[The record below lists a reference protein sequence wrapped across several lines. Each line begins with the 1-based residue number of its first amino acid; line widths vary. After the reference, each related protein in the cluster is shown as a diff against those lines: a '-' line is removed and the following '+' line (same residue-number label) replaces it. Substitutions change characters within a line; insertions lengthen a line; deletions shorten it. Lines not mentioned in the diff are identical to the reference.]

1 MKKSITIL
9 CCLILVFIYLAF
21 FQVRKVDNI
30 PIDGYVSSVSIEDIA
45 SNLKSSKNVS
55 IMLETVTSGD
65 TLYKNSNN
73 YYIGEK
79 KKTKVYLDVPIYNSD
94 NSRVLNYNETNYIN
108 ARYYDTGALSNVITA
123 DKNIYNTNLNE
134 RIDNDTYLFTKLKQ
148 NLYLNNVD
156 ITLKLVNEDI
166 VIPAYSIIY
175 FNQDYLNY
183 YYRVKEALVLKK
195 IDYITL
201 ESKVGIL
208 DNTISYE
215 ALLTNL
221 GLYSKTTKKDD
232 YVPEPDKPNY
242 DDNKDNDKNNGGNN
256 SGFDLIIKDT
266 DIVINEDPDYD
277 NNGGTVENYVR
288 PEVNFDGFVGNVYS
302 ATGNLTINDPASR
315 IVTSPTFILKYDGK
329 TYLRKSFYGNGE
341 AKITGLLP
349 NETFEVEGYFI
360 FKNQNNETVRRTFYT
375 GTIKTKNLE
384 NLNAIDFKY
393 QINSV
398 FAKKV
403 VLDDL
408 EITNDT
414 DDEVLNGLKTITVS
428 LNDQEFTLSTD
439 ITNKLKNK
447 NKVTYQTPEI
457 LESDTDYNGVI
468 KAYDVSGNELEVSNG
483 TFKAKTSKEAPT
495 AYINHV
501 DNDLTFFKATIS
513 LNNKDKVVL
522 NNYHYEVYDL
532 NNNLITESMLD
543 ASKSS
548 VDIEVDDLDSNEV
561 YKIYVI
567 ASYDLEDGN
576 GTINNKILVTAQITT
591 KPISALG
598 YTKLVLKQEQDDDLT
613 RDSAT
618 YSLRINKESTD
629 EKLIALLDRIIVRVK
644 KDTKSID
651 TIVISG
657 EDIETLKNLG
667 TYTLSITGLDSCTDY
682 TLEFSTIEK
691 QLNKEYEVPATSNI
705 TNFKTARTP
714 AYAIITNQF
723 TNESIIDFDIKI
735 VDQDGAIQSNRVLV
749 QIHDEQG
756 NYVLLSEL
764 KINSTEER
772 ITLNKLN
779 TDTNYVIDVIAEG
792 YNEKY
797 TTATYKTNKR
807 LEGSRILR
815 TKLGVSGSIRL
826 ENLLSVVTSQNIFNL
841 SYTDNFRFD
850 GGSSLNKITTDV
862 DNKKIRFSA
871 MNGYANYSYYIPEY
885 KNAPVIVKFK
895 AKYAEGSNN
904 GAAYLTVGAGSS
916 TTYPLNLTSEDKEYR
931 IELVPDNGYVGF
943 GISESSGRNN
953 TTTIEVTDM
962 QIIPYLNYNDA
973 RTKEMSIYDR
983 EYVFSDTTILNG
995 NDAVL
1000 EPNGDIETGHV
1011 GDGYARITNTLTNE
1025 VYNYAYTG
1033 TVQEF
1038 KVPKSGSYKIEVWGA
1053 SGGDAYNNKYL
1064 HANSHGGRGGYS
1076 AGTVNLTENTTLYVV
1091 VGGRGKYG
1099 SGYIAGGFNG
1109 GGTGGAN
1116 SSGSGGGA
1124 TDVRLKSGVLETE
1137 SLNSRII
1144 VAGGGGGSD
1153 DASSCYENCSLSND
1167 GSGGA
1172 GGGITTEGAY
1182 IEGVLHTRYASGQLP
1197 FTTTD
1202 FTGSLVDSSK
1212 LGVGENGTATDTG
1225 GAGGGYYGGV
1235 ATKHGNGGGGG
1246 GSSFISGHAGCI
1258 SVNFKD
1264 NLQKDDTYTAYEEK
1278 YQYQGIFY
1286 VNVVD
1291 NNYELTGSPQIP
1303 NGDFFIEILKSDG
1316 TSVGNYHYYLDDN
1329 ETIDH
1334 RVDDMVVAYN
1344 FEKGTS
1350 YTLNLNIFMNNR
1362 YYTIYS
1368 LNFTTDD
1375 QIRTIRTKEEFYNM
1389 SSTGNFL
1396 IDNDI
1401 DLRYSNRTISGE
1413 FNGNIDFQGH
1423 KLLLNVK
1430 NSASRVFAELGKGC
1444 VIKNMDMHIWYDEA
1458 RSRYDTLTDWSSATF
1473 SNIMITI
1480 EQAVSTPAEQIS
1492 FLVRVNRGTVDHF
1505 IVHNKAE
1512 IHTTRYFGFISNYIY
1527 GTVKNGYLY
1536 GEKINGN
1543 HNSGLDEIKYIGAIG
1558 AYMSE
1563 SGYIENVYSL
1573 IDVVGYVDDDRPNQV
1588 RVGNLM
1594 GSVSRGT
1601 INNSYSYNENSTRN
1615 TAYDASVGSY
1625 DQLNAKNLY
1634 YVSPLKYS
1642 NAKTTKIS
1650 KVALTSSEFQNN
1662 TLNGDN
1668 AFNIED
1674 FVTYGYFPQLI
1685 MNEAMPKQ
1693 DYIKLP
1699 EVTDADLLSVITASV
1714 ESQEGSEADVNILLR
1729 NPAFDKIEDVKI
1741 QYFNAVVRE
1750 QIDNADG
1757 TSLIKVRL
1765 SNPSRYI
1772 SAYGLNSITAT
1783 SKVGN
1788 TYTTEFASGTVV
1800 LNLDMYRE
1808 VNSEQEWLNMKNYS
1822 GDNFILMKDLDF
1834 SGYTNPIITTTMT
1847 GKINGNNHTI
1857 RNMTVSTSEG
1867 IAFRV
1872 FQGRLSNIT
1881 FEDIKK
1887 TNASDEVGLIG
1898 YLQSSATVDNVHVKN
1913 ITVMLGYYT
1922 GGIAGL
1928 SRYSSNIQNSS
1939 VTNFKIIDRT
1949 NVNGMRVGGM
1959 VGQMEQSNIMNS
1971 YVQDLHFDLT
1981 DSSQLYA
1988 VGGLVGYNS
1997 YGVIDSVYTTGEI
2010 NTTYP
2015 NAGGIVGLNYGRVE
2029 NVISNIKLISSQVY
2043 AGGII
2048 GNDANDNVSNTLFT
2062 GELYTSVENEI
2073 HRTIGNKNLSNHNF
2087 YAWASQRING
2097 VISNNAAGEEL
2108 LTTEELNNPEIYLTK
2123 INIGANFSYDDIGNN
2138 KLPKLYYSNTKELLP
2153 NQVDNYLNITDNVP
2167 LKIKEISAEKDL
2179 TSANVSI
2186 LVSND
2191 DVNRYKIT
2199 GIAIEDV
2206 EEFNDGDLKIYNE
2219 DSGIENT
2226 SLIRV
2231 TIHPKYYL
2239 DSYRISTLYYTE
2251 DGVNKEISVDSKI
2264 DVTFFRTISS
2274 VEDFQQINTNY
2285 SENYTLNA
2293 NLDFSNISS
2302 SIIRNG
2308 IMVNRLEGNG
2318 NTISNY
2324 TVNTSKGATYIFKEV
2339 KTYMKNVN
2347 FTNITMNYTDSS
2359 GTTGLGIIGTS
2370 YGEIGNINVTNMT
2383 LNGNKKVSRVSFI
2396 ADSYVNDYRDIN
2408 FDTVH
2413 ISGTSRLGALYAE
2426 GDTYNLT
2433 GINIRNAY
2441 VDGTSDFVGGLIGY
2455 KHNNSS
2461 QKHFYITADNV
2472 HVTTT
2477 GGSYSGIVY
2486 GYGAVING
2494 TVTNSSISG
2503 NSLVGGIAGQQ
2514 DTDYVYNNYLT
2525 NVSVTGKGS
2534 QIGGIYGYHDVVY
2547 NSYVK
2552 DSTISGGTSQ
2562 VGGISGYG
2570 GWSIYNCS
2578 VINTTISSPNA
2589 SYVGGIEGLDW
2600 DGSRYNNYVYKT
2612 TIKGNTYVGGIIGH
2626 KNGTPNSSYH
2636 NNFVNANITA
2646 LGTGAGGIL
2655 GYYQNNL
2662 EDENVRRV
2670 SLYSNV
2676 VANSTI
2682 TANGDAGG
2690 LIGRIYQATD
2700 ASLGLIHH
2708 NIIAAN
2714 VNTTGSNKS
2723 SGIIVGSGDLLVKGS
2738 KNIYVYNNSKI
2749 NNISAPS
2756 TIVGLNDTITYITLD
2771 NLKNNSL
2778 VKSYLNSS
2786 GYYTYSNVD
2795 KGYYPYNGGQLA
2807 SSYQVL
2813 LPTGSIT
2820 KFASRLMARR
2830 FVSLPNVTIYPSGI
2844 NTLNF
2849 DFDTMGANITINGH
2863 TYDIDSNTLSI
2874 YYNYNEDI
2882 TYTLSNGKYT
2892 KEYSIKKEDL
2902 RNTINT
2908 LNDYYYYLDNGNII
2922 SNNGNLLGNYIHLYK
2937 NEALNSEGNILN
2949 INTGDIK
2956 EVSIKNFEKL
2966 TKPVELVG
2974 YEYRGSKINTYGTY
2988 STIDNKK
2995 MDNQI
3000 FIKGI
3005 NMGMISTNL
3014 NNLKNKVIIDN
3025 YNNKKVLV
3033 TLVSGKLTSLMND
3046 IKLPDDFIN
3055 QNIVDM
3061 TSNINDDSSIIL
3073 VKYDDNTYY
3082 AFDYKTGKKIDIV
3095 SLNEEEN
3102 KSKTNISITDFMKNY
3117 LSNNS
3122 KNKVIVS
3129 LEKSY
3134 EATNDFITN
3143 LDMDEII
3150 NYTGYDTDV
3159 SDSSNTSTNKIT
3171 DNYAVSYNPL
3181 KKEYEVYNIPYITSS
3196 SVSEENAA
3204 TSVNDVINK
3213 TSTLQNS
3220 FIKKYKGKDT
3230 DSVSGKYIFIITI
3243 IVISIALSL
3252 LGITLKSIYYKKRNF
3267 S

>member
-94 NSRVLNYNETNYIN
+94 NSRVLNFNETNYIN

-156 ITLKLVNEDI
+156 IPLKLVNEDI

-277 NNGGTVENYVR
+277 NNGGTVENYIR

-657 EDIETLKNLG
+657 EDIENLKNLG

-691 QLNKEYEVPATSNI
+691 QINKEYEIPATANI

-885 KNAPVIVKFK
+885 KDAPVIVKFK
-895 AKYAEGSNN
+895 AKYADGSNN

-995 NDAVL
+995 NDAVI
-1000 EPNGDIETGHV
+1000 EPNGDIATGHV

-1116 SSGSGGGA
+1116 GSGSGGGA
-1124 TDVRLKSGVLETE
+1124 TDVRLKSGVLETD

-1264 NLQKDDTYTAYEEK
+1264 NLQKDDTYTNYEEK
-1278 YQYQGIFY
+1278 YQYQGTFY

-1291 NNYELTGSPQIP
+1291 NNFELTGSPQIP
-1303 NGDFFIEILKSDG
+1303 NADFFIEILKSDG

-1362 YYTIYS
+1362 YYTIHS

-1714 ESQEGSEADVNILLR
+1714 ESQEGSEADINILLR
-1729 NPAFDKIEDVKI
+1729 NSAFDKIDDVKI

-1872 FQGRLSNIT
+1872 FQGRLSNLT

-1898 YLQSSATVDNVHVKN
+1898 YLQSSATVDNVHIKN

-1981 DSSQLYA
+1981 KSSQFYA

-2015 NAGGIVGLNYGRVE
+2015 NAGGIVGLSYGRVE

-2293 NLDFSNISS
+2293 NLDFSNINS

-2324 TVNTSKGATYIFKEV
+2324 TINTSKGATYIFKEV

-2441 VDGTSDFVGGLIGY
+2441 VDGTSNFVGGLIGY

-2562 VGGISGYG
+2562 IGGISGYG

-2786 GYYTYSNVD
+2786 SAYNYSSVD
-2795 KGYYPYNGGQLA
+2795 KGYYPYNSGQLA

-2813 LPTGSIT
+2813 LPSGAIKT
-2820 KFASRLMARR
+2820 FASRMLVRD

-3055 QNIVDM
+3055 QNIVDIS
-3061 TSNINDDSSIIL
+3061 SNINDNSSIIL

-3196 SVSEENAA
+3196 SVSEENAS

>member
-408 EITNDT
+408 EITNDV

-691 QLNKEYEVPATSNI
+691 QLNKEYEIPATSNI

-885 KNAPVIVKFK
+885 KDAPVIVKFK

-995 NDAVL
+995 NDAVI

-1116 SSGSGGGA
+1116 GSGSGGGA

-1197 FTTTD
+1197 FTTTN
-1202 FTGSLVDSSK
+1202 FTGSLVNASK
-1212 LGVGENGTATDTG
+1212 LGIGENGSATDTG

-1235 ATKHGNGGGGG
+1235 ATKNNNGGGGG

-1291 NNYELTGSPQIP
+1291 NNFELTGSPQIP
-1303 NGDFFIEILKSDG
+1303 NADFFIEILKSDG

-1362 YYTIYS
+1362 YYTIHS

-1872 FQGRLSNIT
+1872 FQGRLSNLT

-1981 DSSQLYA
+1981 KSSQFYA

-2324 TVNTSKGATYIFKEV
+2324 TINTSKGATYIFKEV

-2749 NNISAPS
+2749 NNLVAPS

-2813 LPTGSIT
+2813 LPSGAIKT
-2820 KFASRLMARR
+2820 FASRMLVRD

-2892 KEYSIKKEDL
+2892 KEYSIKKEGL

-3055 QNIVDM
+3055 QNIVDIS
-3061 TSNINDDSSIIL
+3061 SNINDDSSIIL

>member
-408 EITNDT
+408 EITNDV

-885 KNAPVIVKFK
+885 KDAPVIVKFK

-995 NDAVL
+995 NDAVI

-1116 SSGSGGGA
+1116 GSGSGGGA
-1124 TDVRLKSGVLETE
+1124 TDVRLKSGVLETD

-1264 NLQKDDTYTAYEEK
+1264 NLQKDDTYTNYEEK
-1278 YQYQGIFY
+1278 YQYQGTFY

-1291 NNYELTGSPQIP
+1291 NNFELTGSPQIP
-1303 NGDFFIEILKSDG
+1303 NADFFIEILKSDG

-1362 YYTIYS
+1362 YYTIHS

-1714 ESQEGSEADVNILLR
+1714 ESQEGSEADINILLR
-1729 NPAFDKIEDVKI
+1729 NPAFDKIDDVKI

-1872 FQGRLSNIT
+1872 FQGRLSNLT

-1898 YLQSSATVDNVHVKN
+1898 YLQSSATVDNVHIKN

-1981 DSSQLYA
+1981 KSSQFYA

-2015 NAGGIVGLNYGRVE
+2015 NAGGIVGLSYGRVE

-2206 EEFNDGDLKIYNE
+2206 EEFSDGDLKIYNE

-2324 TVNTSKGATYIFKEV
+2324 TINTSKGATYIFKEV

-2503 NSLVGGIAGQQ
+2503 NSLVGGIAGKQ

-2786 GYYTYSNVD
+2786 SAYNYSSVD
-2795 KGYYPYNGGQLA
+2795 KGYYPYNGGVLA
-2807 SSYQVL
+2807 NNYQVL

-2956 EVSIKNFEKL
+2956 EVNIKNFERL

>member
-1 MKKSITIL
+1 MKRSITIL
-9 CCLILVFIYLAF
+9 GCLILVIVYLAF
-21 FQVRKVDNI
+21 FQVRKLDTI
-30 PIDGYVSSVSIEDIA
+30 GLDGYVSKSSIEDIA
-45 SNLKSSKNVS
+45 RNLKTSKNIDISLEAVS
-55 IMLETVTSGD
+55 SND
-65 TLYKNSNN
+65 SLYKNSSS
-73 YYIGEK
+73 YYIGEQ
-79 KKTKVYLDVPIYNSD
+79 KKTKVYLDVPIYNKD
-94 NSRVLNYNETNYIN
+94 NSRVLNYFENNYIN
-108 ARYYDTGALSNVITA
+108 ERYYDTGSLSNIITA
-123 DKNIYNTNLNE
+123 DKNIYNTNVNE
-134 RIDNDTYLFTKLKQ
+134 RIDEDTYLFTKLKQ
-148 NLYLNNVD
+148 NLYLNNVL
-156 ITLKLVNEDI
+156 ISLKLVNEEI
-166 VIPAYSIIY
+166 EIPAYSIIY

-183 YYRVKEALVLKK
+183 YYRVNDSLILKK
-195 IDYITL
+195 IDYL
-201 ESKVGIL
+201 MLDSKVNIL

-221 GLYSKTTKKDD
+221 GLYSKTSKNDD
-232 YVPEPDKPNY
+232 YITKPDTPSYDDIK
-242 DDNKDNDKNNGGNN
+242 DDNKNSSDND
-256 SGFDLIIKDT
+256 SSFDLIIKDT
-266 DIVINEDPDYD
+266 DIIINEDPDYD
-277 NNGGTVENYVR
+277 KDGTVENYIR
-288 PEVNFDGFVGNVYS
+288 PEVTFDGFSGNVYS
-302 ATGNLTINDPASR
+302 ATGNLIISDSASR
-315 IVTSPTFILKYDGK
+315 IITSPTFVLKYKGK
-329 TYLRKSFYGNGE
+329 TYLRKSFYSNGE
-341 AKITGLLP
+341 IKISGLLP

-360 FKNQNNETVRRTFYT
+360 FKNQNNETVKRTFYT
-375 GTIKTKNLE
+375 GDIKTNNIE
-384 NLNAIDFKY
+384 NLNPVSLKY

-403 VLDDL
+403 LLDDL
-408 EITNDT
+408 EIVNDAS
-414 DDEVLNGLKTITVS
+414 DEVLNGLKTITVT
-428 LNDQEFTLSTD
+428 LNKQEFTLSTD
-439 ITNKLKNK
+439 IINKLKNK
-447 NKVTYQTPEI
+447 NKVKYQTPEI
-457 LESDTDYNGVI
+457 LESDTDYDGTI
-468 KAYDVSGNELEVSNG
+468 KAYDVSGNELVVSNN

-501 DNDLTFFKATIS
+501 DSDLTYFKAKIS
-513 LNNKDKVVL
+513 LNNKDNVVL

-532 NNNLITESMLD
+532 NNNLITEKVLD

-548 VDIEVDDLDSNEV
+548 EDIEVVNLDSNEV

-576 GTINNKILVTAQITT
+576 GTINNKILVTAQVTT

-598 YTKLVLKQEQDDDLT
+598 YTKFILKQEKEDDLT

-618 YSLRINKESTD
+618 YSLKINKESTD
-629 EKLIALLDRIIVRVK
+629 EKLIALLDRVIIKVK
-644 KDTKSID
+644 KDDKEID
-651 TIVISG
+651 RIIISD
-657 EDIETLKNLG
+657 EDINSLKSLG
-667 TYTLSITGLDSCTDY
+667 TYTLSIKGLDSCTDY
-682 TLEFSTIEK
+682 TLEYSTIEK
-691 QLNKEYEVPATSNI
+691 QIDKEYEIKAVANI

-714 AYAIITNQF
+714 AYALITNQF

-735 VDQDGAIQSNRVLV
+735 VDQDGAIQSKRALI
-749 QIHDEQG
+749 QIHDELG
-756 NYVLLSEL
+756 NYVLLKEL

-779 TDTNYVIDVIAEG
+779 KDTNYIVDVIAEG

-807 LEGSRILR
+807 LEGSRMLT

-841 SYTDNFRFD
+841 SYADNFRFD
-850 GGSSLNKITTDV
+850 GSSSLNKIATDI
-862 DNKKIRFSA
+862 DNKKISFSA

-885 KNAPVIVKFK
+885 KDTPVIVKFK
-895 AKYAEGSNN
+895 AKYANGSNN
-904 GAAYLTVGAGSS
+904 GAAYLTVGAGSGS
-916 TTYPLNLTSEDKEYR
+916 TYPLNLTSEEKEYR
-931 IELVPDNGYVGF
+931 IELIPDNGYVGF
-943 GISESSGRNN
+943 GISEENGRNN
-953 TTTIEVTDM
+953 TTTVEVSDM
-962 QIIPYLNYNDA
+962 QIIPYLNYNEA

-983 EYVFSDTTILNG
+983 EYVFNNTTILTG
-995 NDAVL
+995 NNEIT
-1000 EPNGDIETGHV
+1000 EPDGTKEIGHI
-1011 GDGYARITNTLTNE
+1011 GDGYARITNTVTQE
-1025 VYNYAYTG
+1025 VYNYSYTG

-1038 KVPKSGSYKIEVWGA
+1038 KVPTNGNYKIEVWGA

-1076 AGTVNLTENTTLYVV
+1076 AGTVNLKENTTLYVV

-1099 SGYIAGGFNG
+1099 GGYVAGGFNG

-1153 DASSCYENCSLSND
+1153 DAGDCYENCSLSND

-1182 IEGVLHTRYASGQLP
+1182 INGVLHTRYASGQLH

-1202 FTGSLVDSSK
+1202 FMGNVVNTSK
-1212 LGVGENGTATDTG
+1212 LGIGENGTATDTG

-1235 ATKHGNGGGGG
+1235 ASKDNNGGGGG

-1264 NLQKDDTYTAYEEK
+1264 NLQKDDTYTNYEEK

-1286 VNVVD
+1286 VDVVD

-1303 NGDFFIEILKSDG
+1303 NADFYIEILKSDG
-1316 TSVGNYHYYLDDN
+1316 SSIGNYHYYLDDN

-1334 RVDDMVVAYN
+1334 RVDDMMVAYN
-1344 FEKGTS
+1344 FEKGTN

-1362 YYTIYS
+1362 YYTIHS

-1430 NSASRVFAELGKGC
+1430 NSASRVFSELGKGC

-1458 RSRYDTLTDWSSATF
+1458 RNRYDTLTDWSSATF

-1512 IHTTRYFGFISNYIY
+1512 INTTRYFGFISNYIY

-1536 GEKINGN
+1536 GSRINGN

-1573 IDVVGYVDDDRPNQV
+1573 IDVVGYADDDRPNQV
-1588 RVGNLM
+1588 SVGNLV

-1601 INNSYSYNENSTRN
+1601 INNSYSYNENNTRR

-1625 DQLNAKNLY
+1625 DQLNTSELY
-1634 YVSPLKYS
+1634 YVSPLRYN

-1650 KVALTSSEFQNN
+1650 KVALTSSEFQNK
-1662 TLNGDN
+1662 TLNKDH
-1668 AFNIED
+1668 AFNIDD

-1685 MNEAMPKQ
+1685 MNEVMPKQ

-1699 EVTDADLLSVITASV
+1699 SVTDADLLSVISTEV
-1714 ESQEGSEADVNILLR
+1714 LSQDKNAAEISILLR
-1729 NPAFDKIEDVKI
+1729 NPAFDKIEAVNI
-1741 QYFNAVVRE
+1741 QYFDSVVTE

-1757 TSLIKVRL
+1757 TSLIKVKL
-1765 SNPSRYI
+1765 TNPSRYI

-1788 TYTTEFASGTVV
+1788 TYTTDFASETVV
-1800 LNLDMYRE
+1800 LNISMYRE
-1808 VNSEQEWLNMKNYS
+1808 VNSEQDWLNMKNDS
-1822 GDNFILMKDLDF
+1822 NDNFKLMKDLDF
-1834 SGYTNPIITTTMT
+1834 TGFTNPIITTTMT
-1847 GKINGNNHTI
+1847 GKIDGNNHTI
-1857 RNMTVSTSEG
+1857 RNMIVNTSEG

-1872 FQGRLSNIT
+1872 LQGSLSNLY
-1881 FEDIKK
+1881 FEDVKK
-1887 TNASDEVGLIG
+1887 TNNSDESGLIG
-1898 YLQSSATVDNVHVKN
+1898 YLQSSATVRNVHVKN
-1913 ITVMLGYYT
+1913 ITLMLGYYT
-1922 GGIAGL
+1922 GGIAAL

-1939 VTNFKIIDRT
+1939 VTNLKIINRA
-1949 NVNGMRVGGM
+1949 NVNGMRVGGL

-1971 YVQDLHFDLT
+1971 YVQDLHFDLAN
-1981 DSSQLYA
+1981 SSQFYA
-1988 VGGLVGYNS
+1988 VGGLVGYNN
-1997 YGVIDSVYTTGEI
+1997 YGVIDSAYTTGEI

-2048 GNDANDNVSNTLFT
+2048 GNDVNDNVSNTLFT
-2062 GELYTSVENEI
+2062 GELYTSVESEI

-2097 VISNNAAGEEL
+2097 VISNNGASEEL
-2108 LTTEELNNPEIYLTK
+2108 LTTQELNASETYSTK
-2123 INIGANFSYDDIGNN
+2123 INIGNNFSYDDIGNN
-2138 KLPKLYYSNTKELLP
+2138 KLPKLYYDNVKELLP
-2153 NQVDNYLNITDNVP
+2153 NQNDNYLNITDNVP
-2167 LKIKEISAEKDL
+2167 LKIKEITANKDL
-2179 TSANVSI
+2179 TSADVSI
-2186 LVSND
+2186 LVSNA

-2199 GIAIEDV
+2199 GVAIADI
-2206 EEFNDGDLKIYNE
+2206 EEFFEGDIKIYNE
-2219 DSGIENT
+2219 DSGIADT

-2231 TIHPKYYL
+2231 TIRPKYYL

-2251 DGVNKEISVDSKI
+2251 DGVSKEINVDSKI

-2285 SENYTLNA
+2285 SENYTLNGD
-2293 NLDFSNISS
+2293 LDFSNINS

-2324 TVNTSKGATYIFKEV
+2324 TIDTNDGSTYIFKEV
-2339 KTYMKNVN
+2339 KTYMKNIN
-2347 FTNITMNYTDSS
+2347 FTNITMNYTGSS
-2359 GTTGLGIIGTS
+2359 STNGLGIIGTA
-2370 YGEIGNINVTNMT
+2370 YGEIGNININNMT

-2396 ADSYVNDYRDIN
+2396 TDSYVTDYRDIN
-2408 FDTVH
+2408 FTNIN
-2413 ISGTSRLGALYAE
+2413 ISGTHRLGALYAE

-2433 GINIRNAY
+2433 GITISDAEVN
-2441 VDGTSDFVGGLIGY
+2441 GTGDFVGGLIGY

-2461 QKHFYITADNV
+2461 QKHFYITASDV
-2472 HVTTT
+2472 HVTTS
-2477 GGSYSGIVY
+2477 GGNYSGIVY
-2486 GYGAVING
+2486 GYGAAINVE
-2494 TVTNSSISG
+2494 VTNSSIAG
-2503 NSLVGGIAGQQ
+2503 NNLVGGISGQQ
-2514 DTDYVYNNYLT
+2514 DTDSVYNNYLT
-2525 NVSVTGKGS
+2525 NVTISGKAS
-2534 QIGGIYGYHDVVY
+2534 QIGGIYGTHDSVY

-2578 VINTTISSPNA
+2578 VINTTISAPNA
-2589 SYVGGIEGLDW
+2589 SYVGGIEGLNW

-2612 TIKGNTYVGGIIGH
+2612 TITGRTYVGGIIGH

-2636 NNFVNANITA
+2636 NNFVNANIKA
-2646 LGTGAGGIL
+2646 LGSGAGGIL
-2655 GYYQNNL
+2655 GSYSNDL

-2670 SLYSNV
+2670 TLYSNV
-2676 VANSTI
+2676 VASSTI
-2682 TANGDAGG
+2682 TAEGESGG
-2690 LIGRIYQATD
+2690 LIGYMYKATD
-2700 ASLGLIHH
+2700 TSLGLIHH
-2708 NIIAAN
+2708 NIVVAN
-2714 VNTTGSNKS
+2714 VNTTGSNKK
-2723 SGIIVGSGDLLVKGS
+2723 SGIIVGSGDLLIKGS
-2738 KNIYVYNNSKI
+2738 KNIYVYSNSKI

-2756 TIVGLNDTITYITLD
+2756 TVVGLNDTITFVSLN

-2786 GYYTYSNVD
+2786 SYYNYSDVD
-2795 KGYYPYNGGQLA
+2795 KGYYPYNGAKLA
-2807 SSYQVL
+2807 NSYQVL
-2813 LPTGSIT
+2813 LPSGSIST
-2820 KFASRLMARR
+2820 FSSRMLVRR
-2830 FVSLPNVTIYPSGI
+2830 FTPLPNVTVYPSGI

-2849 DFDTMGANITINGH
+2849 DFDTLGGNITINGH
-2863 TYDIDSNTLSI
+2863 SYDIDSNTLSI

-2882 TYTLSNGKYT
+2882 TYVLDNGYAK
-2892 KEYSIKKEDL
+2892 KEYHLSKESL

-2922 SNNGNLLGNYIHLYK
+2922 SNNGNIIGNYVHLYN
-2937 NEALNSEGNILN
+2937 NEALNSEGNIFD
-2949 INTGDIK
+2949 INTGDLK
-2956 EVSIKNFEKL
+2956 EVNTSNFDKL
-2966 TKPVELVG
+2966 SKPVEIVN
-2974 YEYRGSKINTYGTY
+2974 YIYRGSKINTYGTY

-3005 NMGMISTNL
+3005 NMAMINTNL
-3014 NNLKNKVIIDN
+3014 NNLKTKVIIDN

-3033 TLVSGKLTSLMND
+3033 TLVEGKLTSLMND
-3046 IKLPDDFIN
+3046 IKLPSDFIN
-3055 QNIVDM
+3055 QDIIDM
-3061 TSNINDDSSIIL
+3061 TTNINDDSSIIL
-3073 VKYDDNTYY
+3073 IKYSDNTYY
-3082 AFDYKTGKKIDIV
+3082 AFDYKTGKRLEIV
-3095 SLNEEEN
+3095 SLNAAQQ
-3102 KSKTNISITDFMKNY
+3102 KSNISIMAFMKDY
-3117 LSNNS
+3117 LTNNS
-3122 KNKVIVS
+3122 KNKMIVS

-3134 EATNDFITN
+3134 ERTNDFITN
-3143 LDMDEII
+3143 LDTDKVI
-3150 NYTGYDTDV
+3150 NYTGYDFDTNQ
-3159 SDSSNTSTNKIT
+3159 DSANNTLTTKIT
-3171 DNYAVSYNPL
+3171 DNYAVAYNPL
-3181 KKEYEVYNIPYITSS
+3181 KREYEVYNIPYIISS
-3196 SVSEENAA
+3196 SVSQDNAS

-3213 TSTLQNS
+3213 TGSFQNS
-3220 FIKKYKGKDT
+3220 FIKKYKGKVTED
-3230 DSVSGKYIFIITI
+3230 VNGKYIFIIII
-3243 IVISIALSL
+3243 IVISISLSL
-3252 LGITLKSIYYKKRNF
+3252 LGITLKSIYYKKKNF

>member
-1 MKKSITIL
+1 
-9 CCLILVFIYLAF
+9 
-21 FQVRKVDNI
+21 
-30 PIDGYVSSVSIEDIA
+30 
-45 SNLKSSKNVS
+45 
-55 IMLETVTSGD
+55 
-65 TLYKNSNN
+65 
-73 YYIGEK
+73 
-79 KKTKVYLDVPIYNSD
+79 
-94 NSRVLNYNETNYIN
+94 
-108 ARYYDTGALSNVITA
+108 
-123 DKNIYNTNLNE
+123 
-134 RIDNDTYLFTKLKQ
+134 
-148 NLYLNNVD
+148 
-156 ITLKLVNEDI
+156 
-166 VIPAYSIIY
+166 
-175 FNQDYLNY
+175 
-183 YYRVKEALVLKK
+183 
-195 IDYITL
+195 
-201 ESKVGIL
+201 
-208 DNTISYE
+208 
-215 ALLTNL
+215 
-221 GLYSKTTKKDD
+221 
-232 YVPEPDKPNY
+232 
-242 DDNKDNDKNNGGNN
+242 
-256 SGFDLIIKDT
+256 
-266 DIVINEDPDYD
+266 
-277 NNGGTVENYVR
+277 
-288 PEVNFDGFVGNVYS
+288 
-302 ATGNLTINDPASR
+302 
-315 IVTSPTFILKYDGK
+315 
-329 TYLRKSFYGNGE
+329 
-341 AKITGLLP
+341 
-349 NETFEVEGYFI
+349 
-360 FKNQNNETVRRTFYT
+360 
-375 GTIKTKNLE
+375 
-384 NLNAIDFKY
+384 
-393 QINSV
+393 
-398 FAKKV
+398 
-403 VLDDL
+403 
-408 EITNDT
+408 
-414 DDEVLNGLKTITVS
+414 
-428 LNDQEFTLSTD
+428 
-439 ITNKLKNK
+439 
-447 NKVTYQTPEI
+447 
-457 LESDTDYNGVI
+457 
-468 KAYDVSGNELEVSNG
+468 
-483 TFKAKTSKEAPT
+483 
-495 AYINHV
+495 
-501 DNDLTFFKATIS
+501 
-513 LNNKDKVVL
+513 
-522 NNYHYEVYDL
+522 
-532 NNNLITESMLD
+532 MLD

-691 QLNKEYEVPATSNI
+691 QLNKEYEIPATSNI

-885 KNAPVIVKFK
+885 KDAPVIVKFK

-983 EYVFSDTTILNG
+983 EYVFNNTTILTG
-995 NDAVL
+995 NDGIV

-1099 SGYIAGGFNG
+1099 SGYVAGGFNG

-1116 SSGSGGGA
+1116 GSGSGGGA

-1278 YQYQGIFY
+1278 YQYQGTFY

-1291 NNYELTGSPQIP
+1291 NNFELTGSPQIP
-1303 NGDFFIEILKSDG
+1303 NADFFIEILKSDG

-1362 YYTIYS
+1362 YYTIHS

-1729 NPAFDKIEDVKI
+1729 NSAFDKIDDVKI

-1872 FQGRLSNIT
+1872 FQGRLSNLT

-1981 DSSQLYA
+1981 KSSQFYA

-2324 TVNTSKGATYIFKEV
+2324 TINTSKGATYIFKEV

-2347 FTNITMNYTDSS
+2347 FTNITMNYTGSS

-2534 QIGGIYGYHDVVY
+2534 KIGGIYGYHDVVY

-2690 LIGRIYQATD
+2690 LIGHIYQATD

-2738 KNIYVYNNSKI
+2738 KNIHVYNNSKI

-2813 LPTGSIT
+2813 LPSGAIKT
-2820 KFASRLMARR
+2820 FASRMLVRD

-2956 EVSIKNFEKL
+2956 EVNIKNFERL

-3055 QNIVDM
+3055 QNIVDIS
-3061 TSNINDDSSIIL
+3061 SNINDDSSIIL